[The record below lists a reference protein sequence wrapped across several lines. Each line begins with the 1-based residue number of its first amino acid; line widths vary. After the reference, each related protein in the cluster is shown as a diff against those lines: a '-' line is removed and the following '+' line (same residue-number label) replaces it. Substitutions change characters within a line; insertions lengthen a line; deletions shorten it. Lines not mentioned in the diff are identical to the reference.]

1 MERYEFSS
9 DRRGFPRILSGY
21 PVDIKI
27 ENPPSGIPPNI
38 SGEIGNI
45 SSEGASLI
53 LDSSLPVS
61 SLVTLRLDLSPDYSQ
76 IETKAQVMWSYFLA
90 RNKKF
95 NCGVRFLDLGEKHR
109 EVLNNLIGEGIENN
123 KSVPER
129 RKSDRRTKTKE
140 LKERL
145 WKAEMMLKKVKKT
158 MDRRV
163 VITGLGVIAPNGIGK
178 DAFWEAIKSGKS
190 GIRKITRF
198 DASEF
203 PSQIAGE
210 INGFDP
216 SDFISLK
223 KARQMDRFAQLAVV
237 AAQMAI
243 KDSQLKI
250 NRNNAHR
257 IGVTMSSAVGGT
269 DFAEQQHDLFRKKG
283 IKKVSPFLA
292 ISLFPGSCSSQVSIE
307 MGIKGYGNTI
317 STACAAGSDAIGCAF
332 HSIRYGLA
340 DTMIT
345 GGADAPIAPLTFG
358 AFCAMG
364 ALSKRNNEP
373 EKASRPF
380 NKDRDGFVM
389 SEGAAA
395 IILEEL
401 DQALKRG
408 AQIYAEVVGYG
419 STYDAYH
426 MTAFNPDG
434 KGPARAIMLA
444 LDEAGLQSGDVD
456 YINAH
461 GTSTPINDRVET
473 LAIKHVFGELAYKIP
488 VSSTKSMIGHSL
500 AGAGAIELVACILT
514 LENQFIHPTINYE
527 NPDPE
532 CDLDYV
538 PNKGRKAKV
547 KIIVSNSFGFGGKN
561 ACVVIKKY
569 EG

>member
-1 MERYEFSS
+1 MKRHEFSY
-9 DRRGFPRILSGY
+9 DRRGLPRILSGY

-27 ENPPSGIPPNI
+27 ENPPSGIPPSI
-38 SGEIGNI
+38 SGEIGNM
-45 SSEGASLI
+45 SSEGASLL

-61 SLVTLRLDLSPDYSQ
+61 AIVTLRIDLSPDYSQ

-95 NCGVRFLDLGEKHR
+95 NCGVRFLDLGEKNQ
-109 EVLNNLIGEGIENN
+109 EVLNKLIGEGIENN

-129 RKSDRRTKTKE
+129 RRSDRRTKTKE

-145 WKAEMMLKKVKKT
+145 WKAEMVLKKVKKT

-178 DAFWEAIKSGKS
+178 DAFWKAIKSGKS

-198 DASEF
+198 DPSEF

-210 INGFDP
+210 INGFDS
-216 SDFISLK
+216 SDFISPK
-223 KARQMDRFAQLAVV
+223 KARHMDRFAQLAVS
-237 AAQMAI
+237 AAKMAI
-243 KDSQLKI
+243 EDSQFRI
-250 NRNNAHR
+250 NKNNVHR

-269 DFAEQQHDLFRKKG
+269 DFAEQQHDIFREAG

-307 MGIKGYGNTI
+307 MGIKGYGNTV
-317 STACAAGSDAIGCAF
+317 STACAAGTDAIGCAF
-332 HSIRYGLA
+332 HSIRHGLA
-340 DTMIT
+340 DAMIT

-364 ALSKRNNEP
+364 ALSKRNDEP

-389 SEGAAA
+389 SEGAAV

-401 DQALKRG
+401 EYALRRG
-408 AQIYAEVVGYG
+408 AHIYAEVVGYG

-434 KGPARAIMLA
+434 KEPARAIRLA
-444 LDEAGLQSGDVD
+444 LEEVGLGPRDVD

-473 LAIKHVFGELAYKIP
+473 LAIKQVFGDHAYRIP
-488 VSSTKSMIGHSL
+488 VSSTKSMTGHSL
-500 AGAGAIELVACILT
+500 AGAGAIELVACALT

-538 PNKGRKAKV
+538 PNKGRKLGISV
-547 KIIVSNSFGFGGKN
+547 IVSNSFGFGGKN
-561 ACVVIKKY
+561 ACIVIRKY
-569 EG
+569 KG